1 MKFKKI
7 LFVIATI
14 ALLATI
20 ATPVAHA
27 VGLQNAAGE
36 LQKIGEPAFGVKQAT
51 PLPELVGRYIRIFL
65 GFLGVIFAVLMI
77 YGGYTWMTSYGNEQ
91 KVTRAKDLIVDAT
104 IGLVIVLA
112 AYAISSFVVGE
123 LIKRTTA

>member
-1 MKFKKI
+1 MKLSKT
-7 LFVIATI
+7 LFI
-14 ALLATI
+14 ALTI
-20 ATPVAHA
+20 SFLIIAIFPVHA

-65 GFLGVIFAVLMI
+65 GFLGVIFAVLMV

-91 KVTRAKDLIVDAT
+91 KVTRAKDLIIDAT

-112 AYAISSFVVGE
+112 AYAISSFVVTE
-123 LIKRTTA
+123 LVKRTTT